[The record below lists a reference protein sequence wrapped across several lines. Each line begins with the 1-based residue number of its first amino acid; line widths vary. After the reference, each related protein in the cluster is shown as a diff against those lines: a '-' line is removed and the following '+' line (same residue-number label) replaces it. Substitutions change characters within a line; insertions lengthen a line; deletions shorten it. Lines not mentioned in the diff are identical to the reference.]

1 MKFTFILAA
10 ALIAVSASAVAPS
23 VLAHADHGKPQYGG
37 IYGEAGTFQLELVA
51 GEQALTFYATLHGEA
66 IPTKGASGKVTIL
79 GADGSSSEAELI
91 PAGNNQLIAKIKH
104 KPAPGSKIV
113 ANVSMPGQK
122 PANIRYA
129 IQ

>member
-1 MKFTFILAA
+1 MKFPSIFAA
-10 ALIAVSASAVAPS
+10 TLIAVSATVTAPL

-51 GEQALTFYATLHGEA
+51 GEHALTFYATLHGEP

-79 GADGSSSEAELI
+79 DAEGGSSEAVLT
-91 PAGNNQLIAKIKH
+91 PHGSNQLVAKIKS
-104 KPAPGSKIV
+104 KPATGSKVV
-113 ANVSMPGQK
+113 ANVTMPGQQA
-122 PANIRYA
+122 ANIRYA